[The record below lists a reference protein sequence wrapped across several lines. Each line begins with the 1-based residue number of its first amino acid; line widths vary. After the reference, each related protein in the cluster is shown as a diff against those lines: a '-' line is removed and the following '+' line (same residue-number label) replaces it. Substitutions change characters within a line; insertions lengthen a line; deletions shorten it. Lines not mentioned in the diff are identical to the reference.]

1 MISPIKE
8 KMAWYNKA
16 EIRLVKSLMEN
27 WQRRG
32 SQVLHLGLHSSVLP
46 EFFWDSGLDVTVCEE
61 NHLAIE
67 TALERSG
74 PRISYQGGKA
84 DYLPF
89 EDDSFE
95 YAFFS
100 LYAGSAYYSAYGMP
114 TCLQSSSLF
123 YEKILPELCRVA
135 QRSVIIL
142 AKNNFSMNRAK
153 YQGKFYNPYTL
164 WRECSSWCSKEQK
177 EQKGRVRFVS
187 TGFVPRFVLPFLPQK
202 LEFLNSS
209 VSYLPFGALIGYNLI
224 FNAPPVTGI
233 GEFIKSEK
241 RKLEQVSCIQRNSS
255 FHDLKK

>member
-1 MISPIKE
+1 
-8 KMAWYNKA
+8 MAWYNKA

-32 SQVLHLGLHSSVLP
+32 SQVLHLGLHSSVCP

-67 TALERSG
+67 EALKRSG
-74 PRISYQGGKA
+74 PRISYQVGKA

-100 LYAGSAYYSAYGMP
+100 LYTASAYYSEYGMP
-114 TCLQSSSLF
+114 MCLQDSSFF
-123 YEKILPELCRVA
+123 YGKILPELCRVA

-142 AKNNFSMNRAK
+142 AKNNFSLNRAK
-153 YQGKFYNPYTL
+153 YRGKFYNPYGL
-164 WRECSSWCSKEQK
+164 WRECHSWCSKEQK
-177 EQKGRVRFVS
+177 EQRGRVRFAS
-187 TGFVPRFVLPFLPQK
+187 TGFVPRFALRFMSQK
-202 LEFLNSS
+202 LDFLNCS
-209 VSYLPFGALIGYNLI
+209 VSYLPFGALIGYNLT

-233 GEFIKSEK
+233 GEFIQSEK

-255 FHDLKK
+255 FQDMKK

>member
-1 MISPIKE
+1 
-8 KMAWYNKA
+8 MAWYNKA

-67 TALERSG
+67 TALKRSG
-74 PRISYQGGKA
+74 PRISYQVGKA

-100 LYAGSAYYSAYGMP
+100 LYACSAYCSEYGLP
-114 TCLQSSSLF
+114 GCLQDKLF
-123 YEKILPELCRVA
+123 FEKILPELCRVA

-142 AKNNFSMNRAK
+142 AKNSFSLNRAK
-153 YQGKFYNPYTL
+153 YQGTFYNPYTL
-164 WRECSSWCSKEQK
+164 WRECNSWCSKEQK

-187 TGFVPRFVLPFLPQK
+187 TGFVPRFALRFMPQK
-202 LEFLNSS
+202 LDFFNCS
-209 VSYLPFGALIGYNLI
+209 VSYLPFGALIGYNLT

-233 GEFIKSEK
+233 GEFIKKEQ
-241 RKLEQVSCIQRNSS
+241 RKLGQVSCIQRNSS
-255 FHDLKK
+255 FADVDKRL

>member
-1 MISPIKE
+1 
-8 KMAWYNKA
+8 MAWYNKA
-16 EIRLVKSLMEN
+16 EMRLVKSLMED

-32 SQVLHLGLHSSVLP
+32 SQILHLGLHSSVYP

-67 TALERSG
+67 EARKRSG
-74 PRISYQGGKA
+74 PRISYQVGKA

-100 LYAGSAYYSAYGMP
+100 LYACSAYYDKYSMP
-114 TCLQSSSLF
+114 TCLQENCF
-123 YEKILPELCRVA
+123 FEKILPELCRVA

-142 AKNNFSMNRAK
+142 AKNNFSWNRAK
-153 YQGKFYNPYTL
+153 YQGKFYNPYSL
-164 WRECSSWCSKEQK
+164 WQECKSWCSNGQK
-177 EQKGRVRFVS
+177 EQRGRVRFAS
-187 TGFVPRFVLPFLPQK
+187 TGFVPRFMLPLIPKK
-202 LEFLNSS
+202 LDFLNCS
-209 VSYLPFGALIGYNLI
+209 VSYLPFGALIGYNLT

-233 GEFIKSEK
+233 GEFIKKEQ

-255 FHDLKK
+255 FNDLEK

>member
-1 MISPIKE
+1 
-8 KMAWYNKA
+8 MAWYNKA

-32 SQVLHLGLHSSVLP
+32 SQVLHVGLHSSVYP
-46 EFFWDSGLDVTVCEE
+46 EFFGDSGLDVTVCEE
-61 NHLAIE
+61 NHLAGE
-67 TALERSG
+67 AALGRSG
-74 PRISYQGGKA
+74 PRISYQVGKA

-100 LYAGSAYYSAYGMP
+100 LYAGSAYCSEFGMP
-114 TCLQSSSLF
+114 SCLQDSTFF

-142 AKNNFSMNRAK
+142 AKNNFSLNRAK
-153 YQGKFYNPYTL
+153 YQGKFYNPCSL
-164 WRECSSWCSKEQK
+164 WRECKSWCSE
-177 EQKGRVRFVS
+177 KGRVRFAS
-187 TGFVPRFVLPFLPQK
+187 TGFIPRFALRFMPQK
-202 LEFLNSS
+202 LDFLNCS
-209 VSYLPFGALIGYNLI
+209 VSYLPFGAIIGYNLI

-233 GEFIKSEK
+233 GEFIQSEK

-255 FHDLKK
+255 FTKLDK